1 MIRVA
6 DYIISYL
13 YNHGTKHIFMLTG
26 GGAMF
31 LDDAVASHKKIHPI
45 CQQHEQACVMA
56 AETYS
61 RISGNLGTAL
71 VTSGPGATNTI
82 TGVLGAWQD
91 STPCLII
98 SGQAKKKQTINYS
111 QMEGMRQLGPQ
122 EANIIPIVKSITKF
136 STTISDP
143 NKIKYFLE
151 KSIHIAKTG
160 RPGPVWLDIPLDVQS
175 ALIDEKKLIGFNHS
189 EIQKIKTKPTDQEI
203 KTVIEMIKKSK
214 KPLFIIG
221 NGIRLSNSV
230 KEFLKLIKL
239 INIPVVNTI
248 LGVDVIDFDN
258 TLYVGRGG
266 TKGQRAANIAMQN
279 ADLIISLGA
288 RLAIPFTGHNYDE
301 FAKNAKIIVVDIDKQ
316 EHSKN
321 TIKIDKLIIS
331 DAKEFINKL
340 TISIKKIKFNFSKS
354 WAKECVALKYRYPVC
369 LPEYTKLQSDMNMYF
384 IVNKLSEN
392 LNKTDIII
400 TDAGS
405 AYYTVSQAFKIKQ
418 GQRLLI
424 PGATGT
430 MGYNLPASTG
440 ACIANNKKRIICI
453 TGDGSFQ
460 MNLNELITISHN
472 KLPIKIFVFNNNGYL
487 SIRNTQKNFFKG
499 RLIGESD
506 TSGVGL
512 VNLSKIAN
520 SFNIKYFKIK
530 NNKELIENISK
541 ILEHNGPLICE
552 LMCLK
557 EQLIIPSVSTKQDS
571 QGNLVS
577 TPIDDMFPFLPEKEF
592 NNIKEKLSNYNESI

>member
-31 LDDAVASHKKIHPI
+31 LNDAVALHKKIQPI
-45 CQQHEQACVMA
+45 CQHHEQACVMA

-98 SGQAKKKQTINYS
+98 SGQAKKEQTINYS
-111 QMEGMRQLGPQ
+111 KIKWVRQLGTQ
-122 EANIIPIVKSITKF
+122 EGDIIPIIQSITKL
-136 STTISDP
+136 SVLISDP
-143 NKIKYFLE
+143 NKIKYYLE
-151 KSIHIAKTG
+151 KAIYTAKSG

-175 ALIDEKKLIGFNHS
+175 VLIDETKLIGFNPS
-189 EIQKIKTKPTDQEI
+189 EIPKIKTKPTDKEI
-203 KTVIEMIKKSK
+203 NNVIKILKTST

-230 KEFLKLIKL
+230 KEFLKLVEISK
-239 INIPVVNTI
+239 IPVVNT
-248 LGVDVIDFDN
+248 LMGVDVIDYNHPF
-258 TLYVGRGG
+258 YIGRGG
-266 TKGQRAANIAMQN
+266 TKGQRAANIAIQN
-279 ADLIISLGA
+279 ADLIISIGT
-288 RLAIPFTGHNYDE
+288 RLAIPFTGHNFKE
-301 FAKNAKIIVVDIDKQ
+301 FAPKAKIIVIDIDPK
-316 EHSKN
+316 EHSKK
-321 TIKIDKLIIS
+321 TIKIDKIIIS

-340 TISIKKIKFNFSKS
+340 TKNITKIKFNFNDN
-354 WAKECVALKYRYPVC
+354 WAKECVKLKYNYPVC
-369 LPEYTKLQSDMNMYF
+369 LPRYKKLSANMNMYY
-384 IVNKLSEN
+384 IVDKLSNELDKN
-392 LNKTDIII
+392 DIII
-400 TDAGS
+400 ADAGS
-405 AYYTVSQAFKIKQ
+405 AFYTVSQAFKTKQ

-440 ACIANNKKRIICI
+440 ACIANNKKRVICI

-460 MNLNELITISHN
+460 MNLSELITISYY
-472 KLPIKIFVFNNNGYL
+472 KLPIKIFIFNNRGYL
-487 SIRNTQKNFFKG
+487 SIRNTQKKFFNN

-506 TSGVGL
+506 KSGVGL
-512 VNLSKIAN
+512 VNLSKISD

-530 NNKELIENISK
+530 NNKELIKNISK
-541 ILEHNGPLICE
+541 ILEYKGPVICE
-552 LMCLK
+552 LMCLE
-557 EQLIIPSVSTKQDS
+557 EQLIIPSVSTKQEKN
-571 QGNLVS
+571 GTLIS
-577 TPIDDMFPFLPEKEF
+577 TAYDDMFPFLSEKEF
-592 NNIKEKLSNYNESI
+592 NNIKEKINN